1 MKQINLAQK
10 KKRKRN
16 DGILNG
22 ITYVSSGV
30 SVVVLIAIFIFIF
43 SKGFSSLGFDILT
56 GNYWSNNYLTSIQEQ
71 HNAPANFTKPSDL
84 SEGAVFSSK
93 WGVAFI
99 DTIDQHKDNVV
110 LIEYIDKDSPFN
122 YLIDDSI
129 KDREVTMGAE
139 VGFQAERI
147 NFVNTQGKTQVS
159 GNIMSQSAKEVVT
172 MLDENAASIKT
183 MYFKT
188 PGGGIRGSIITT
200 LYLIIVS
207 LLIAL
212 PLGIA
217 AAIYL
222 HEYAKP
228 TRTTGFIRS
237 AIEMLTGVPS
247 IIFGLMGVAVLFPIT
262 QMFGA
267 TTANILLGSLTMSV
281 ILLPTIIRSTEEALI
296 VVPKSLRDASLSLG
310 ANQSQTIFKVILPCA
325 VPGIL
330 TGVLLSIG
338 RIIGESA
345 ALIYAMG
352 TYVNDSPELLS
363 QGTSLAVHIYNI
375 MSSEQ
380 PNFELASAIS
390 IVILIFVLVLNISI
404 KLLSKRFNKAWY

>member
-1 MKQINLAQK
+1 
-10 KKRKRN
+10 
-16 DGILNG
+16 
-22 ITYVSSGV
+22 
-30 SVVVLIAIFIFIF
+30 
-43 SKGFSSLGFDILT
+43 
-56 GNYWSNNYLTSIQEQ
+56 
-71 HNAPANFTKPSDL
+71 
-84 SEGAVFSSK
+84 
-93 WGVAFI
+93 
-99 DTIDQHKDNVV
+99 
-110 LIEYIDKDSPFN
+110 
-122 YLIDDSI
+122 
-129 KDREVTMGAE
+129 
-139 VGFQAERI
+139 
-147 NFVNTQGKTQVS
+147 
-159 GNIMSQSAKEVVT
+159 MSQSAKEIVA
-172 MLDENAASIKT
+172 MLDTNATSIKS

-200 LYLIIVS
+200 LYLIVVS

-228 TRTTGFIRS
+228 TRMTGFIRS

-262 QMFGA
+262 QVFGA
-267 TTANILLGSLTMSV
+267 TTTNILLGSLTMSV

-296 VVPKSLRDASLSLG
+296 VVPSSLRDASLSLG
-310 ANQSQTIFKVILPCA
+310 ANQSQTIFKVVLPCA

-352 TYVNDSPELLS
+352 TYVNDTPELLS

-390 IVILIFVLVLNISI
+390 LVILIFVLVLNISI